1 MLKTPRADA
10 WRAPAE
16 GLTPRRGGAKVAA
29 SNWYAVAVLAL
40 INCFALMDRVG
51 LSVLMELIKHD
62 LHLTDAQLG
71 LVSGLAFAVFNVLL
85 GLPLAW
91 IADRYSRVKLIST
104 CLTLWT
110 AMTALSG
117 FAQSYAQLFLAR
129 VGVGVGEAGCHPP
142 AHSLISDY
150 VPREKRALGIGLF
163 NTGSATGSAV
173 GMALIGV
180 LGQHFGWRAALQI
193 VGLMGLPLA
202 LLAYFTLPDPPRPAQ
217 HKETI
222 EPPWRSVGTLLRRP
236 AFVNLVLA
244 TSIALVGSM
253 GFSAWLPTFLIRS
266 FHMKMAEAGAWIGGT
281 TSSFAIVGTVVGGLL
296 MSRLFRRDSRWELWL
311 PAGAVAICA
320 PTFVAMILS
329 PHVWVLLLLHAA
341 TSFLGA
347 IAVGTS
353 MSSLQS
359 FAEPHRRA
367 TAVAIALL
375 LSSLLGTGGGPTLI
389 GFVSTA
395 LEPRFGAESLRYA
408 LLIVPGLLLWSVA
421 HYALGA
427 RTALRDRVN

>member
-1 MLKTPRADA
+1 MLKTPRAEELQGPGLGL
-10 WRAPAE
+10 AP
-16 GLTPRRGGAKVAA
+16 TPGGARISAA
-29 SNWYAVAVLAL
+29 SWYSVAVLAL
-40 INCFALMDRVG
+40 INCFALMDRIG
-51 LSVLMELIKHD
+51 LSVLMEPIKHD

-71 LVSGLAFAVFNVLL
+71 LVTGLAFAVFNVLL

-91 IADRYSRVKLIST
+91 IADRYSRVKLISV

-110 AMTALSG
+110 AMTAMGG
-117 FAQSYAQLFLAR
+117 FAQSFAQLFLAR

-142 AHSLISDY
+142 AHSLIGDY
-150 VPREKRALGIGLF
+150 FPREKRALGIGLF

-180 LGQHFGWRAALQI
+180 LGEHFGWRAALQI
-193 VGLMGLPLA
+193 VGLAGLPLA
-202 LLAYFTLPDPPRPAQ
+202 MLTFFTLADPPRPAR
-217 HKETI
+217 HKEMVETL
-222 EPPWRSVGTLLRRP
+222 WRSVGTLLRRP

-244 TSIALVGSM
+244 ASIALVGSM
-253 GFSAWLPTFLIRS
+253 GFSAWMPTFLIRS
-266 FHMKMAEAGAWIGGT
+266 FHMKMGEAGAWIGGT

-311 PAGAVAICA
+311 PAGAVAICV
-320 PTFVAMILS
+320 PIFVAMILS
-329 PHVWVLLLLHAA
+329 PHVWVLLLLHAM

-389 GFVSTA
+389 GVVSTA
-395 LEPRFGAESLRYA
+395 LEPRFGPESLRYA
-408 LLIVPGLLLWSVA
+408 LLIVPVLLLWSVA
-421 HYALGA
+421 HYTLGA